1 MAKKKA
7 RSVDTRES
15 VRVVTHNSYIT
26 CYGTDRLSLKARKL
40 LYIAISQVKQDDKK
54 FFEYRITPLE
64 FSMIMGIDVSNV
76 YDEADAIT
84 NELMK
89 LEIRV
94 YSDNDGKKGFKKIHV
109 FDECDYTDDSDIV
122 FWLNE
127 KMATLLLGLHKDF
140 SKPLL
145 HDFMRMKSPYSM
157 AVWHLMQREMKSAK
171 PKTTEPIEFDLT
183 IQELRQVTGTE
194 DKLPQMVN
202 FKERVL
208 DKAIKEIRELC
219 GVDIT
224 YTNTKSGRV
233 ITGFHFT
240 ARNIYGFDISELDP
254 FFVERVEAKADELHK
269 R

>member
-40 LYIAISQVKQDDKK
+40 LYIALSQVKQDDKE
-54 FFEYRITPLE
+54 FFEYRLTPLE
-64 FSMIMGIDVSNV
+64 FAVVMGIDVSNV
-76 YDEADAIT
+76 YDEAEAIT
-84 NELMK
+84 DELMK

-94 YSDNDGKKGFKKIHV
+94 YSDDKGKKGFKKIHV

-122 FWLNE
+122 FWLNK
-127 KMATLLLGLHKDF
+127 KMTTLLLGLHKDF

-145 HDFMRMKSPYSM
+145 HDFMKMKSPYSM

-171 PKTTEPIEFDLT
+171 PNHTQVIEFELS

-194 DKLPQMVN
+194 DKLPQMVH

-208 DKAIKEIRELC
+208 DKAIKEIGDLC
-219 GVDIT
+219 GVAIT
-224 YTNTKSGRV
+224 YDNLKSGRV
-233 ITGFHFT
+233 ITGFHFY
-240 ARNIYGFDISELDP
+240 ARNIYGFDINELDP
-254 FFVERVEAKADELHK
+254 FFVERVEERAKELNK
-269 R
+269 